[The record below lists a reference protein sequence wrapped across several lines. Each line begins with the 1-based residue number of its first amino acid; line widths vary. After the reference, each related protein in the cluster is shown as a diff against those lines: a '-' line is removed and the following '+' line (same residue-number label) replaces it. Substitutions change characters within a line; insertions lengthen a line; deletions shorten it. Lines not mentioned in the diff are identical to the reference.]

1 MAAKRTHPSLPS
13 AHPALAGG
21 LLLLTVALVLGGC
34 RSSAPP
40 TAKSPAPTT
49 TAPATAPAVAPTA
62 APAAQPTPTTAPEPL
77 AAQSNSTVAPTAP
90 ATAPAISIGTLPDTF
105 IKEWQPLSNVLV
117 AFGPMTLTPDQVQW
131 GSGQTSPYTLVS
143 TEGGYLLRLTA
154 NPGFYDAPTA
164 YIKII
169 PKADA
174 NGAATSMDVAF
185 YTDDSQLL
193 KQDEYIMYGSYFD
206 E

>member
-40 TAKSPAPTT
+40 TAESPAPTA
-49 TAPATAPAVAPTA
+49 TAPATAGATAPTA

-185 YTDDSQLL
+185 YTDEAKLQI
-193 KQDEYIMYGSYFD
+193 DEYVMYGSYFD

>member
-40 TAKSPAPTT
+40 TAESPAPTAT
-49 TAPATAPAVAPTA
+49 APVTAPAAAPTA

-77 AAQSNSTVAPTAP
+77 AAQSNSTGAPTAP

-185 YTDDSQLL
+185 YADEAKLQI
-193 KQDEYIMYGSYFD
+193 DEYVMYGSYFD

>member
-1 MAAKRTHPSLPS
+1 MGQRP
-13 AHPALAGG
+13 
-21 LLLLTVALVLGGC
+21 
-34 RSSAPP
+34 
-40 TAKSPAPTT
+40 
-49 TAPATAPAVAPTA
+49 
-62 APAAQPTPTTAPEPL
+62 
-77 AAQSNSTVAPTAP
+77 N
-90 ATAPAISIGTLPDTF
+90 
-105 IKEWQPLSNVLV
+105 QPLH
-117 AFGPMTLTPDQVQW
+117 P
-131 GSGQTSPYTLVS
+131 VS

-185 YTDDSQLL
+185 YTDEAKLQI
-193 KQDEYIMYGSYFD
+193 DEYVMYGSYFD

>member
-40 TAKSPAPTT
+40 TAESPAPTT
-49 TAPATAPAVAPTA
+49 TAPATAPAAAPTA

-90 ATAPAISIGTLPDTF
+90 ATAPAISTGTLPDTF

-131 GSGQTSPYTLVS
+131 GSGQTSPYSLVS

-185 YTDDSQLL
+185 YTDEAKLQI
-193 KQDEYIMYGSYFD
+193 DEYVMYGSYFD

>member
-21 LLLLTVALVLGGC
+21 LLLLTMTLVLGGC

-40 TAKSPAPTT
+40 TAESPVPTAT
-49 TAPATAPAVAPTA
+49 TPAPAVAPTA
-62 APAAQPTPTTAPEPL
+62 APAPEPLATTAPEPL

-131 GSGQTSPYTLVS
+131 GSGQTSPYTLIS

-164 YIKII
+164 YIKLM

-185 YTDDSQLL
+185 YADDSQLL

>member
-40 TAKSPAPTT
+40 TAESPAPTA
-49 TAPATAPAVAPTA
+49 TAPATAGATAPTA

>member
-1 MAAKRTHPSLPS
+1 
-13 AHPALAGG
+13 
-21 LLLLTVALVLGGC
+21 
-34 RSSAPP
+34 
-40 TAKSPAPTT
+40 
-49 TAPATAPAVAPTA
+49 
-62 APAAQPTPTTAPEPL
+62 
-77 AAQSNSTVAPTAP
+77 
-90 ATAPAISIGTLPDTF
+90 
-105 IKEWQPLSNVLV
+105 
-117 AFGPMTLTPDQVQW
+117 MTLTPDQVQW

-185 YTDDSQLL
+185 YTDEAKLQI
-193 KQDEYIMYGSYFD
+193 DEYVMYGSYFD

>member
-1 MAAKRTHPSLPS
+1 
-13 AHPALAGG
+13 
-21 LLLLTVALVLGGC
+21 
-34 RSSAPP
+34 
-40 TAKSPAPTT
+40 
-49 TAPATAPAVAPTA
+49 
-62 APAAQPTPTTAPEPL
+62 
-77 AAQSNSTVAPTAP
+77 
-90 ATAPAISIGTLPDTF
+90 
-105 IKEWQPLSNVLV
+105 
-117 AFGPMTLTPDQVQW
+117 MTLTPDQVQW

-164 YIKII
+164 YIKLM

-185 YTDDSQLL
+185 YADETKLQI
-193 KQDEYIMYGSYFD
+193 DEYVMYGGYFV

>member
-13 AHPALAGG
+13 APPALAGG

-40 TAKSPAPTT
+40 TAESPAPTA
-49 TAPATAPAVAPTA
+49 TAPATAGATAPTA

-90 ATAPAISIGTLPDTF
+90 ATAPAISTGTLPDTF

>member
-40 TAKSPAPTT
+40 TAESPAPTA
-49 TAPATAPAVAPTA
+49 TAPATAGATAPTA

-90 ATAPAISIGTLPDTF
+90 ATAPAISTGTLPDTF

>member
-40 TAKSPAPTT
+40 TAESPAPTA
-49 TAPATAPAVAPTA
+49 TAPATAPAAAPTA

-117 AFGPMTLTPDQVQW
+117 AFGPMNLTPDQVQW

>member
-1 MAAKRTHPSLPS
+1 MAAKRTHPSIPS

-40 TAKSPAPTT
+40 TAESPAPTAT
-49 TAPATAPAVAPTA
+49 APVTAPATAPAA
-62 APAAQPTPTTAPEPL
+62 APTPTTAPEPL